1 MSETK
6 SFATYAASASL
17 EATRASHK
25 PARTPIYPNE
35 LRKRFA
41 KAASE
46 LLA

>member
-17 EATRASHK
+17 EATRASQ